1 MAAKDSSFDP
11 DAYLSQGNGF
21 DPDAYLKGD
30 DSVGQK
36 ILNLAGDIATEATV
50 STAGQALGA
59 ATGPGYFAIAP
70 AAGLYGNYLKQRR
83 EIERGDRPDYSFGE
97 GIASALLNLMPGG
110 SVLKSTAGTVAKK
123 TGEEIAEAVVKR
135 GVIGAGAATTAGQI
149 ETVIEEKRFPTYD
162 EYLSMAKAGAITG
175 AIAGGAEAKLA
186 GKDLSDGAKKLWT
199 RLAGKT
205 EDELAQVIGQ
215 IRESGS
221 RGERKAAA
229 EIFDE
234 IGQRTGVIRS
244 EAFPAKFG
252 SEEAGMVGSRPVA
265 IQTVQGPAPIGE
277 RPMGGF
283 GSEAQRIGTEVPPA
297 IKPAAESAAVFESK
311 VAAESPQ
318 AARVFEEAYQEG
330 QSPAGAVGLRER
342 LAAEE
347 QSSMQRQVAEQ
358 QAIGQRLAARQQAL
372 RQQVAVERQNAIRAG
387 DFTKAQNLDDIARQI
402 EARRL
407 TSPEV
412 VPSEQRLRET
422 MVKGPG
428 KVGRTMGTDLPT
440 TEDVIREFENVPG
453 VQGKA
458 GAKRLGLASV
468 GGAGVLAMQPEAEAK
483 GMNENKETA
492 PEIGGFEVEHP
503 QFGVL
508 KYSATW
514 TKEQIQDDINKRDV
528 EFAKMQAADPQLK
541 LRERFEQ
548 AQTPGEKL
556 SVLQEFGPV
565 AASMGVRMAG
575 GAAAG
580 YAPPLARPF
589 IGAGTE
595 ALALGIEDKPIT
607 MGKLGRGAVE
617 ATVTG
622 KSGQLAKNA
631 LKFMGVNVSGEA
643 VEEYLDRGGLISLD
657 TAARQAA
664 LGGAQGVVTKF
675 LDKGKLAAIQRE
687 AATEAGPIIRTL
699 TLANERGLIVDPV
712 MYSRTPQKKVMV
724 WASGGS
730 NDFQK
735 YASVVNEP
743 RIAKLARE
751 DLGIDGALD
760 NKAFAAKRAEHASI
774 YRDVQKVSPDAEKAV
789 LDWRRANEMARDQ
802 YRKAATK
809 EGSVDAQRLA
819 REASRDADAAFKRIE
834 AEVSRAGQTHLI
846 DDLELA
852 RRRIARTYAYEAAAN
867 PATGRFDNA
876 KVWGMMYRDAPEKF
890 TEGHIEA
897 LARLSAAMPEV
908 MQDTSKIVIGKA
920 ASDGLVRGAVNAA
933 MSGVNAPARRIVGG
947 EMYQSMNFLPKEAQL
962 AAPDAA
968 ARASRFLMS
977 DIESRTQPQRP
988 VPYR

>member
-36 ILNLAGDIATEATV
+36 IRNLAGDIATEATV

-110 SVLKSTAGTVAKK
+110 SVLKSTAGTIAKK

-283 GSEAQRIGTEVPPA
+283 GSEAQRIGTGVPPA
-297 IKPAAESAAVFESK
+297 IKPAAESAAVFEGK
-311 VAAESPQ
+311 VSAESPQ
-318 AARVFEEAYQEG
+318 AARVFEQAYQEG
-330 QSPAGAVGLRER
+330 QTQAGAMGLRER
-342 LAAEE
+342 LAAE
-347 QSSMQRQVAEQ
+347 Q
-358 QAIGQRLAARQQAL
+358 QAS
-372 RQQVAVERQNAIRAG
+372 IRAG
-387 DFTKAQNLDDIARQI
+387 DFTKAQNLDEIARQI

-407 TSPEV
+407 TSPEA

-483 GMNENKETA
+483 GMNETKEAA

-508 KYSATW
+508 KYPATW
-514 TKEQIQDDINKRDV
+514 TKEEIQDDINKRDI

-774 YRDVQKVSPDAEKAV
+774 YRDVQKVSPAAEKAV

-802 YRKAATK
+802 YRKAASK
-809 EGSVDAQRLA
+809 EGSVDAQSLA
-819 REASRDADAAFKRIE
+819 RQASREADAAFKRIE

>member
-110 SVLKSTAGTVAKK
+110 SVLKSTAGTIAKK

-297 IKPAAESAAVFESK
+297 IKPAAESAAVFEGK

-318 AARVFEEAYQEG
+318 AARVFERAYQEG
-330 QSPAGAVGLRER
+330 QTQAGAMGLRER
-342 LAAEE
+342 LAAE
-347 QSSMQRQVAEQ
+347 Q
-358 QAIGQRLAARQQAL
+358 QAS
-372 RQQVAVERQNAIRAG
+372 IRAG
-387 DFTKAQNLDDIARQI
+387 DFTKAQNLDEIARQI

-407 TSPEV
+407 TSPEA

-483 GMNENKETA
+483 GMNETKEAA

-508 KYSATW
+508 KYPATW
-514 TKEQIQDDINKRDV
+514 TKEEIQDDINKRDI

-699 TLANERGLIVDPV
+699 TLANERGLITDPV

-774 YRDVQKVSPDAEKAV
+774 YRDVQKVSPAAEKAV

-802 YRKAATK
+802 YRKAASK
-809 EGSVDAQRLA
+809 EGSVDAQSLA
-819 REASRDADAAFKRIE
+819 RQASREADAAFKRIE

-977 DIESRTQPQRP
+977 DIETRTQPQRP

>member
-36 ILNLAGDIATEATV
+36 VLNLAGDIATEATV
-50 STAGQALGA
+50 ATAGQALGA

-110 SVLKSTAGTVAKK
+110 SVLKSTAGTIAKK

-162 EYLSMAKAGAITG
+162 EYLSMAKAGMITG

-252 SEEAGMVGSRPVA
+252 SEEAGMVGSRPAAVP
-265 IQTVQGPAPIGE
+265 TVQGPTPIGE

-283 GSEAQRIGTEVPPA
+283 GSEAQRIGTEAPPA
-297 IKPAAESAAVFESK
+297 IKPAAESAAVFEGK

-318 AARVFEEAYQEG
+318 AARVFERAYQEG
-330 QSPAGAVGLRER
+330 QTQAGAMGLRER
-342 LAAEE
+342 LAAE
-347 QSSMQRQVAEQ
+347 Q
-358 QAIGQRLAARQQAL
+358 QAS
-372 RQQVAVERQNAIRAG
+372 IRAG
-387 DFTKAQNLDDIARQI
+387 DFTKAQNLDEIARQI

-407 TSPEV
+407 TSPEA

-483 GMNENKETA
+483 GMNETKEAA

-508 KYSATW
+508 KYPATW

-631 LKFMGVNVSGEA
+631 LKFMGVNLSGEA

-712 MYSRTPQKKVMV
+712 MYSRTPQKKVMI

-730 NDFQK
+730 NDFQR

-751 DLGIDGALD
+751 DLGIEGALD

-774 YRDVQKVSPDAEKAV
+774 YRDVQKVSPAAEKAV

-802 YRKAATK
+802 YRKAASK
-809 EGSVDAQRLA
+809 EGSVDAQNLA
-819 REASRDADAAFKRIE
+819 RQASREADAAFKRIE
-834 AEVSRAGQTHLI
+834 AEVARAGQTHLI

-968 ARASRFLMS
+968 ARASRFLMA
-977 DIESRTQPQRP
+977 DIETRTQPQRP

>member
-123 TGEEIAEAVVKR
+123 TGEEIAEVVVKR

-252 SEEAGMVGSRPVA
+252 SEEAGMVGSRPAAVP
-265 IQTVQGPAPIGE
+265 TVQGPTPIGE

-283 GSEAQRIGTEVPPA
+283 GSEAQRIGTGVPPA
-297 IKPAAESAAVFESK
+297 IKPAAESAAVFEGK

-318 AARVFEEAYQEG
+318 AARVFERAYQEG
-330 QSPAGAVGLRER
+330 QTQAGAMGLRER
-342 LAAEE
+342 LAAE
-347 QSSMQRQVAEQ
+347 Q
-358 QAIGQRLAARQQAL
+358 QAS
-372 RQQVAVERQNAIRAG
+372 IRAG
-387 DFTKAQNLDDIARQI
+387 DFTKAQNLDEIARQI

-407 TSPEV
+407 TSPEA

-440 TEDVIREFENVPG
+440 TDDVIREFENVPG

-483 GMNENKETA
+483 GMNETKEAA

-508 KYSATW
+508 KYPATW
-514 TKEQIQDDINKRDV
+514 TKEEIQDDINKRDI

-774 YRDVQKVSPDAEKAV
+774 YRDVQKVSPAAEKAV
-789 LDWRRANEMARDQ
+789 LDWRRANELARDQ
-802 YRKAATK
+802 YRKAASK
-809 EGSVDAQRLA
+809 EGSVDAQSLA
-819 REASRDADAAFKRIE
+819 RQASKDADAAFKRIE
-834 AEVSRAGQTHLI
+834 AEVARAGQTHLI

-977 DIESRTQPQRP
+977 DIETRTQPQRP

>member
-36 ILNLAGDIATEATV
+36 VLNLTGDIATEATV

-83 EIERGDRPDYSFGE
+83 EIQRGDRPDYSFGE
-97 GIASALLNLMPGG
+97 GIAAALLNLIPGG
-110 SVLKSTAGTVAKK
+110 SVLKSTAGTIAKK
-123 TGEEIAEAVVKR
+123 TAEEVAEAVVKQ
-135 GVIGAGAATTAGQI
+135 GVIGVGAATTAGQI

-162 EYLSMAKAGAITG
+162 EYLSMAKAGMITG

-252 SEEAGMVGSRPVA
+252 SEEIGIAAGSRPPA
-265 IQTVQGPAPIGE
+265 IETLQGPPQIGE

-283 GSEAQRIGTEVPPA
+283 GSEAQRIGTGVPPA
-297 IKPAAESAAVFESK
+297 IKPAAESAAVFEGK

-318 AARVFEEAYQEG
+318 AARVFERAYQEG
-330 QSPAGAVGLRER
+330 QTQAGAMGLRER
-342 LAAEE
+342 LAAE
-347 QSSMQRQVAEQ
+347 Q
-358 QAIGQRLAARQQAL
+358 QAS
-372 RQQVAVERQNAIRAG
+372 IRAG
-387 DFTKAQNLDDIARQI
+387 DFTKAQNLDEIARQI

-407 TSPEV
+407 TSPEA

-483 GMNENKETA
+483 GMNETKEAA

-508 KYSATW
+508 KYPATW

-607 MGKLGRGAVE
+607 MGKLGRGAIE
-617 ATVTG
+617 GTVAG
-622 KSGQLAKNA
+622 KSGQLAKNI
-631 LKFMGVNVSGEA
+631 LKFMGADISGEA

-712 MYSRTPQKKVMV
+712 MYSRTPQKKVMI

-730 NDFQK
+730 NDFQR

-760 NKAFAAKRAEHASI
+760 SKAFAAKRAEHASI
-774 YRDVQKVSPDAEKAV
+774 YRDVQKVSPAAEKAV

-802 YRKAATK
+802 YRKAASK
-809 EGSVDAQRLA
+809 EGSVDAMNLA
-819 REASRDADAAFKRIE
+819 RQASREADAAFKRIE

-933 MSGVNAPARRIVGG
+933 MSGVYAPTRRIVGG
-947 EMYQSMNFLPKEAQL
+947 EMYQSMNFLPKAAQL

-977 DIESRTQPQRP
+977 DIETRMQPERP

>member
-1 MAAKDSSFDP
+1 
-11 DAYLSQGNGF
+11 
-21 DPDAYLKGD
+21 
-30 DSVGQK
+30 
-36 ILNLAGDIATEATV
+36 
-50 STAGQALGA
+50 
-59 ATGPGYFAIAP
+59 
-70 AAGLYGNYLKQRR
+70 
-83 EIERGDRPDYSFGE
+83 
-97 GIASALLNLMPGG
+97 
-110 SVLKSTAGTVAKK
+110 
-123 TGEEIAEAVVKR
+123 
-135 GVIGAGAATTAGQI
+135 
-149 ETVIEEKRFPTYD
+149 
-162 EYLSMAKAGAITG
+162 
-175 AIAGGAEAKLA
+175 
-186 GKDLSDGAKKLWT
+186 
-199 RLAGKT
+199 
-205 EDELAQVIGQ
+205 
-215 IRESGS
+215 
-221 RGERKAAA
+221 
-229 EIFDE
+229 
-234 IGQRTGVIRS
+234 
-244 EAFPAKFG
+244 
-252 SEEAGMVGSRPVA
+252 
-265 IQTVQGPAPIGE
+265 
-277 RPMGGF
+277 
-283 GSEAQRIGTEVPPA
+283 
-297 IKPAAESAAVFESK
+297 
-311 VAAESPQ
+311 
-318 AARVFEEAYQEG
+318 
-330 QSPAGAVGLRER
+330 
-342 LAAEE
+342 
-347 QSSMQRQVAEQ
+347 
-358 QAIGQRLAARQQAL
+358 
-372 RQQVAVERQNAIRAG
+372 
-387 DFTKAQNLDDIARQI
+387 
-402 EARRL
+402 
-407 TSPEV
+407 
-412 VPSEQRLRET
+412 
-422 MVKGPG
+422 
-428 KVGRTMGTDLPT
+428 
-440 TEDVIREFENVPG
+440 
-453 VQGKA
+453 
-458 GAKRLGLASV
+458 
-468 GGAGVLAMQPEAEAK
+468 
-483 GMNENKETA
+483 
-492 PEIGGFEVEHP
+492 
-503 QFGVL
+503 
-508 KYSATW
+508 
-514 TKEQIQDDINKRDV
+514 
-528 EFAKMQAADPQLK
+528 
-541 LRERFEQ
+541 
-548 AQTPGEKL
+548 
-556 SVLQEFGPV
+556 
-565 AASMGVRMAG
+565 
-575 GAAAG
+575 
-580 YAPPLARPF
+580 
-589 IGAGTE
+589 
-595 ALALGIEDKPIT
+595 LALGIEDKPIT

-774 YRDVQKVSPDAEKAV
+774 YRDVQKVSPAAEKAV

-802 YRKAATK
+802 YRKAASK
-809 EGSVDAQRLA
+809 EGSVDAQSLA
-819 REASRDADAAFKRIE
+819 RQASREADAAFKRIE

-977 DIESRTQPQRP
+977 DIETRTQPQRP

>member
-36 ILNLAGDIATEATV
+36 VLNLTGDIATEATV

-97 GIASALLNLMPGG
+97 GIAAALLNLIPGG
-110 SVLKSTAGTVAKK
+110 SVLKSTAGTIAKK
-123 TGEEIAEAVVKR
+123 TAEEVAEAVVKQ
-135 GVIGAGAATTAGQI
+135 GVIGVGAATTAGQI

-162 EYLSMAKAGAITG
+162 EYLSMAKAGMITG

-252 SEEAGMVGSRPVA
+252 SEEIGIAAGSRPPA
-265 IQTVQGPAPIGE
+265 IETLQGPPQIGE

-283 GSEAQRIGTEVPPA
+283 GSEAQRIGTGVPPA
-297 IKPAAESAAVFESK
+297 IKPAAESAAVFEGK

-318 AARVFEEAYQEG
+318 AARVFERAYQEG
-330 QSPAGAVGLRER
+330 QTQAGAMGLRER
-342 LAAEE
+342 LAAE
-347 QSSMQRQVAEQ
+347 Q
-358 QAIGQRLAARQQAL
+358 QAS
-372 RQQVAVERQNAIRAG
+372 IRAG
-387 DFTKAQNLDDIARQI
+387 DFTKAQNLDEIARQI

-407 TSPEV
+407 TSPEA

-483 GMNENKETA
+483 GMNETKEAA

-508 KYSATW
+508 KYPATW

-607 MGKLGRGAVE
+607 MGKLGRGAIE
-617 ATVTG
+617 GTVAG
-622 KSGQLAKNA
+622 KSGQLAKNI
-631 LKFMGVNVSGEA
+631 LKFMGADISGEA

-712 MYSRTPQKKVMV
+712 MYSRTPQKKVMI

-730 NDFQK
+730 NDFQR

-760 NKAFAAKRAEHASI
+760 SKAFAAKRAEHASI
-774 YRDVQKVSPDAEKAV
+774 YRDVQKVSPAAEKAV

-802 YRKAATK
+802 YRKAASK
-809 EGSVDAQRLA
+809 EGSVDAMSLA
-819 REASRDADAAFKRIE
+819 RQASREADAAFKRIE

-933 MSGVNAPARRIVGG
+933 MSGVYAPTRRIVGG
-947 EMYQSMNFLPKEAQL
+947 EMYQSMNFLPKAAQL

-977 DIESRTQPQRP
+977 DIETRTQPERP